1 MECHDQDLLQAYL
14 DDELDVAR
22 TIEMERHV
30 AGCTAC
36 ADAVAAHRAL
46 RDALASPELR
56 FAPPPDL
63 AARVRTALDA
73 AASPRRAT
81 AAAAPRPW
89 RWACGGAAV
98 ALASVLL
105 VSRALVPGAPGR
117 EPLADELLASH
128 VRSLMAAHLTDVA
141 SSDRHTVKPWFQGK
155 LPFTFNL
162 PDVETSPFKLIGGRL
177 TYFQQSPGAQLL
189 FEVGKHQISV
199 FIFQNRAELSRL
211 NSGSSLSRKLA
222 FNTET
227 WVDGGLW
234 YFVLGDASPSD
245 VHDLSELLK
254 SANR

>member
-36 ADAVAAHRAL
+36 ADAVAGHRAL
-46 RDALASPELR
+46 RDALAAPELR
-56 FAPPPDL
+56 FTPPSDL

-105 VSRALVPGAPGR
+105 VSRVLVPGAPGG

-141 SSDRHTVKPWFQGK
+141 SSDRHTVRPWFDGK
-155 LPFTFNL
+155 LDF
-162 PDVETSPFKLIGGRL
+162 SPAVKDLAAAGFPLVGGRL
-177 TYFQQSPGAQLL
+177 DYLAGHPVAALVYTRQKHVINVFVWPTSEAGPAPATMAENGYNLIGWRGEGMTYWAVSDLNTDELRAFAALVQQP
-189 FEVGKHQISV
+189 
-199 FIFQNRAELSRL
+199 
-211 NSGSSLSRKLA
+211 
-222 FNTET
+222 
-227 WVDGGLW
+227 
-234 YFVLGDASPSD
+234 
-245 VHDLSELLK
+245 
-254 SANR
+254 

>member
-1 MECHDQDLLQAYL
+1 MTCDWVSKLDLYVDGELLGGELAEAEAHLRVCPTCAAEALSRLQLKRMTQA
-14 DDELDVAR
+14 
-22 TIEMERHV
+22 
-30 AGCTAC
+30 AG
-36 ADAVAAHRAL
+36 R
-46 RDALASPELR
+46 RFSPRPEFRLKI
-56 FAPPPDL
+56 AQSI
-63 AARVRTALDA
+63 DA
-73 AASPRRAT
+73 AKRPWWARRWAPAL
-81 AAAAPRPW
+81 AAAAALVLMLVPATLWLQHSRSEQ
-89 RWACGGAAV
+89 ALSELADLHV
-98 ALASVLL
+98 STLASANPV
-105 VSRALVPGAPGR
+105 
-117 EPLADELLASH
+117 
-128 VRSLMAAHLTDVA
+128 DVV

-162 PDVETSPFKLIGGRL
+162 PELQTSPFKLIGGRL

-227 WVDGGLW
+227 WADGGLW

-245 VHDLSELLK
+245 VHDLSELLR